1 MRRISGSSIKIR
13 DRVKELRRVKASE
26 LISNPLNWRKHGKE
40 QQAALKG
47 LLAEI
52 GYAGA
57 LLARE
62 LPDGRLMLIDGHLR
76 ADTTPDAIVPVL
88 VLDVNEDEAD
98 KILLTYDPLG
108 AMAESDQ
115 AALEALLATVRTE
128 DKAIAAMLERVA
140 GESAWQIVDQGEI
153 VDPPAQFDKAAELQA
168 KWGTERG
175 QTWQTG
181 PHRLV
186 CGDCREK
193 ADVRRLWADGGPKL
207 RMIWTDPPYGVD
219 YSAKNAYLN
228 RTDRGNR
235 IQKPIENDHLTAGE
249 TGIMFKQALEVARQ
263 FAEPGAACYATVPA
277 GPLLVYF
284 IQAFTAAGFTYR
296 AQLTWVKSC
305 FVIGMADYHHRFEPI
320 LYGWLP
326 DAAHYFVDDRKQ
338 DDVFEIDKPRVS
350 EFHPTTKPV
359 ELIARMIRNS
369 SREGEVVYDPFCG
382 SGSTILAAHQLGR
395 IGFGCEINAGYAAV
409 CLQRLSALGLEPKLE
424 TRTSELS

>member
-1 MRRISGSSIKIR
+1 MR
-13 DRVKELRRVKASE
+13 
-26 LISNPLNWRKHGKE
+26 
-40 QQAALKG
+40 
-47 LLAEI
+47 
-52 GYAGA
+52 
-57 LLARE
+57 
-62 LPDGRLMLIDGHLR
+62 
-76 ADTTPDAIVPVL
+76 
-88 VLDVNEDEAD
+88 
-98 KILLTYDPLG
+98 
-108 AMAESDQ
+108 
-115 AALEALLATVRTE
+115 ALLATVTTDSE
-128 DKAIAAMLERVA
+128 GVAALLERLA
-140 GESAWQIVDQGEI
+140 GEDGWQGPAEFQ
-153 VDPPAQFDKAAELQA
+153 DPPAQIDKAAELQR

-193 ADVRRLWADGGPKL
+193 ADVGRLWADGGPKL

-249 TGIMFKQALEVARQ
+249 TGVMFKLGLEVARP

-382 SGSTILAAHQLGR
+382 AGSTILAAHQLGR
-395 IGFGCEINAGYAAV
+395 IGFGCEINAGYPAV